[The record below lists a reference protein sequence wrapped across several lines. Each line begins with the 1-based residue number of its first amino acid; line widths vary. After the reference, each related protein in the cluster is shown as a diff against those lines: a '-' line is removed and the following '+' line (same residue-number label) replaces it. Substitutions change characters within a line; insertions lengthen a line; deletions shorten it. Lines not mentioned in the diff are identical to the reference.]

1 MSVSSGFVI
10 SELLIT
16 YGIRYFEKTPPKPFS
31 CGYCLSFWTG
41 CVIALYF
48 QINLLEVI
56 LYGFSSAYLYYY
68 LNRP

>member
-10 SELLIT
+10 SEFVIEWSQKLFIA
-16 YGIRYFEKTPPKPFS
+16 FPPKPFS

-48 QINLLEVI
+48 NINPLEVI
-56 LYGFSSAYLYYY
+56 LYGFSSAYLYYF